1 MATISRCIEISN
13 ISELKSITLQNQ
25 ILRKKVIRSVISRG
39 RGWVDG
45 ELREGSQKLKL
56 LAIR

>member
-45 ELREGSQKLKL
+45 ELHEGSQKLKL